1 MLPWII
7 LTIICLILGLANLIY
22 NLISLY
28 WINAVCDILTFSL
41 QVYLFVVVWS
51 YRFSD
56 IC

>member
-7 LTIICLILGLANLIY
+7 LTTICLILGLANLIY
-22 NLISLY
+22 NVINLY
-28 WINAVCDILTFSL
+28 WINAVCDILTFIL
-41 QVYLFVVVWS
+41 RVFLFVVVWS